1 MKMIVEYKIQRKKN
15 DDPKQLHEF
24 VERKQQLFGEMVL
37 NVLKKMSDEDCILLG
52 LNPKYTRPDW
62 MIVQVLPI
70 PPPPVKTFVMM
81 DTSSRSEGDLT
92 H

>member
-1 MKMIVEYKIQRKKN
+1 MIVEYKIQRKKN

-52 LNPKYTRPDW
+52 LNPKYTRPNW

-81 DTSSRSEGDLT
+81 DASSQSEGDLT

>member
-1 MKMIVEYKIQRKKN
+1 MIVEYKIQRKKN
-15 DDPKQLHEF
+15 DDPKQLPEF
-24 VERKQQLFGEMVL
+24 VERKQQLFAETVL

-70 PPPPVKTFVMM
+70 PPPLVKTFVMM